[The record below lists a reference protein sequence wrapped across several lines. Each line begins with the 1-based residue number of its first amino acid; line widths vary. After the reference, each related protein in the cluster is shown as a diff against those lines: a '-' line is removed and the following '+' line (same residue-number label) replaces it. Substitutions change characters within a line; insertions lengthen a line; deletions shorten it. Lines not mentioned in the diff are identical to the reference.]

1 MDFLNFKT
9 RVRGPVLILESER
22 QKHPTDTDT
31 DTEQL
36 PSSKKLLFKRI
47 ISAELG

>member
-9 RVRGPVLILESER
+9 RVRGPMLILESER

-31 DTEQL
+31 EQL
-36 PSSKKLLFKRI
+36 HSSKKLLFKRI